1 MRLSI
6 VDPSIDRLVKTVP
19 NKYLLVVGAAR
30 RGREIMDGDAP
41 LVASK
46 SNKPVTI
53 AMQEIV
59 AGTVKLT
66 APQGGVK

>member
-6 VDPSIDRLVKTVP
+6 VDPSIDRLVRTVP

-30 RGREIMDGDAP
+30 RGREIMDGEES

-53 AMQEIV
+53 ALQEIV
-59 AGTVKLT
+59 AGRVKLSS
-66 APQGGVK
+66 PQGGVK